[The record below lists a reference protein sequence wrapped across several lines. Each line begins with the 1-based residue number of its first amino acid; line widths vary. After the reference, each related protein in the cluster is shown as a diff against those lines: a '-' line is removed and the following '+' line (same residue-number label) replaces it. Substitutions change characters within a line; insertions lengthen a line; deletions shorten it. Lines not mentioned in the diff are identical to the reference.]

1 MADPGYERILSQ
13 LKLALLNDCGCE
25 DTLSKAE
32 EDARDAG
39 LSGADIDAALG
50 ERSFDVRT
58 AAVLTL
64 GCAIKKGDAA
74 ARYSAR
80 ERALDV
86 GLTAEEL
93 DFFTGF
99 VSEFRGLAQKR

>member
-1 MADPGYERILSQ
+1 MADAGYERILCQ

-58 AAVLTL
+58 AAVLAL
-64 GCAIKKGDAA
+64 GCAIKNGDAA

-80 ERALDV
+80 ERALAV

-93 DFFTGF
+93 DFLTSF
-99 VSEFRGLAQKR
+99 VSEFRGLAPR